1 MSDMEFSRVGEHT
14 IKCVISEDEIVD
26 LGFSVEE
33 IVTNSERTQEFMN
46 HIFDMAEQAFETK
59 FDMGVKT
66 VQVEF
71 RSDHTLSLT
80 FSEHPVAE
88 GMMEHLKDIVNG
100 LIHSI
105 PQQKWDEIQK
115 EHLRKKTSEKESDVG
130 GGENPDI
137 VVMMQFMDM
146 EHVIRFA
153 GQVPMDVPPVNAL
166 CKYKETYYLMM
177 DLSQSTQ
184 EEVQLLSL
192 LTDEYAQQIEVGRSR
207 WAFLQEHAEI
217 IIEECAIEQLR
228 KI

>member
-1 MSDMEFSRVGEHT
+1 MEFSRIGEHT
-14 IKCVISEDEIVD
+14 IKCVISEEEIAD

-46 HIFDMAEQAFETK
+46 HIFDMAEQKFETK

-115 EHLRKKTSEKESDVG
+115 GHWQKKSARKEN
-130 GGENPDI
+130 GEEEEALDI
-137 VVMMQFMDM
+137 VVMMQFPDMDS
-146 EHVIRFA
+146 VIRFA
-153 GQVPMDVPPVNAL
+153 GQVRMNSIPENAL
-166 CKYKETYYLMM
+166 CRYKDAYYLMM
-177 DLSQSTQ
+177 DLSESIE
-184 EEVQLLSL
+184 EEVRLLSL
-192 LTDEYAQQIEVGRSR
+192 LTDEYAKQIEVGRPR
-207 WAFLQEHAEI
+207 WAFLQEHAQMI
-217 IIEECAIEQLR
+217 LGECAIEQLR
-228 KI
+228 ELVNG